1 MTSLIIWHQDHTSAA
16 GRVWE
21 LPPVWAGEAAV
32 TTGVHSSLH
41 WTLRCTQSYS
51 QPGYNERAE
60 IRLWGLIEISDTDIR
75 GYKERKNSF
84 INTMQCVETHFI

>member
-1 MTSLIIWHQDHTSAA
+1 VLLHCLAA

-21 LPPVWAGEAAV
+21 LPPVLAREAAV

-41 WTLRCTQSYS
+41 WTLRCTQGYS

-60 IRLWGLIEISDTDIR
+60 IRLWDLMGL
-75 GYKERKNSF
+75 K
-84 INTMQCVETHFI
+84 